1 MRHLAKNLTF
11 RVLVGIA
18 LGALLGT
25 LAPAWGISCKLLSD
39 IFVRLIQMV
48 IAPLV
53 FLTISVGIAN
63 MGDLKKVGILGG
75 KTLLYFE
82 VMTTLAL
89 ALGLAVVSLIQPGRG
104 FDHKLVGH
112 TVDLSQIVPAGPVDH
127 GWKSFALRVVPDSF
141 VGALAHGDM
150 LPVLL
155 LAVLCGATLAHQG
168 SAGAS
173 LCAVFERLV
182 GMFFG
187 IIHIIMKMSP
197 LAAFG
202 AMAYTVG
209 TFGLGSLAAMGK
221 LMLAVY
227 VAMALFIFGVLGGVC
242 RLFGFRLWRV
252 LHYIRSELLLVLGT
266 SSSESVLPV
275 LMDKLEA
282 AGCKR
287 SVVAL
292 VLPTGYSFNL
302 DGTSIYL
309 SMATLFIAQAYDI
322 TLTWSQIG
330 FTMAVLMLTSKGAAG
345 VTGSG
350 FVTLAATLA
359 AMPGHPVPPEGVA
372 LVIGVDRFLSE
383 ARALT
388 NVIGNSVACLVMAEN
403 QGDFSSSSVAL
414 KAPSG

>member
-1 MRHLAKNLTF
+1 MRHLANNLTF

-18 LGALLGT
+18 LGAALGVW
-25 LAPAWGISCKLLSD
+25 APAWGVSCKLLSD

-53 FLTISVGIAN
+53 FLTIAVGIAN
-63 MGDLKKVGILGG
+63 MGDLKKVGILGA

-89 ALGLAVVSLIQPGRG
+89 ALGLIVVSVMQPGRG
-104 FDHKLVGH
+104 FDHNAVGH
-112 TVDLSQIVPAGPVDH
+112 AIDLAQFTPSAPADH
-127 GWKSFALRVVPDSF
+127 SWKGFVLRIVPDSF
-141 VGALAHGDM
+141 VGALAHSDM

-155 LAVLCGATLAHQG
+155 LAVLCGITLAHQG
-168 SAGAS
+168 STSAP
-173 LCAVFERLV
+173 LCAIFERLV
-182 GMFFG
+182 SLFFG
-187 IIHIIMKMSP
+187 IIHIVMKMSP

-209 TFGLGSLAAMGK
+209 TFGLGSLAAMGR
-221 LMLAVY
+221 LLLAVY
-227 VAMALFIFGVLGGVC
+227 VAVALFIFAVLGGVC
-242 RLFGFRLWRV
+242 RLSGLRLWR
-252 LHYIRSELLLVLGT
+252 LLRYIRAELLLVLGT

-309 SMATLFIAQAYDI
+309 SMATLFIAQAYAI
-322 TLTWSQIG
+322 ELTASQIA

-388 NVIGNSVACLVMAEN
+388 NVIGNSVACLVLAKN
-403 QGDFSSSSVAL
+403 QGDLASTSVL
-414 KAPSG
+414 LEP

>member
-18 LGALLGT
+18 CGVVVGT
-25 LAPAWGISCKLLSD
+25 LAPSLGVSCKILSD
-39 IFVRLIQMV
+39 VFVRLIQMV

-53 FLTISVGIAN
+53 FLTIAVGIAN
-63 MGDLKKVGILGG
+63 MGDLKKVGILGA

-89 ALGLAVVSLIQPGRG
+89 ALGLSVVMLLQPGHG
-104 FDHKLVGH
+104 FEHAAVH
-112 TVDLSQIVPAGPVDH
+112 AIDLAQVVPAAPTDH
-127 GWKSFALRVVPDSF
+127 SMRSLLLRIVPDSF

-155 LAVLCGATLAHQG
+155 LAVLCGAALAHQG
-168 SAGAS
+168 ASGAA

-182 GMFFG
+182 SMFFG
-187 IIHIIMKMSP
+187 IIHIVMKMSP

-221 LMLAVY
+221 LMAAVY
-227 VAMALFIFGVLGGVC
+227 VAMALFIFGVLGAVC
-242 RLFGFRLWRV
+242 RLSGFRLWRL
-252 LHYIRSELLLVLGT
+252 LHYIRAELLLVLGT

-309 SMATLFIAQAYDI
+309 SMATLFIAQAYGID
-322 TLTWSQIG
+322 LTWSQIA
-330 FTMAVLMLTSKGAAG
+330 FTMALLMLTSKGAAG

-350 FVTLAATLA
+350 FVTLAATLS

-388 NVIGNSVACLVMAEN
+388 NVIGNSVACLVMAKS
-403 QGDFSSSSVAL
+403 QGDFSEGTTPL
-414 KAPSG
+414 